1 MWTGG
6 GRRRWTCPIH
16 LPYVCF
22 HFGRINAFSGVD
34 ICLRFTRLICILIV
48 YQRIII
54 SLLVH
59 DTQIHHCIQ
68 NICRFCWITQTTH
81 RKLSNPLIKNILL
94 SSNLQILFA
103 VHWNLM
109 RKQLTIRAL
118 TVSLSL
124 YFEKDF
130 DCMKTDTGLWVQ
142 LPLHVLYVS
151 LVANWMHS
159 KCNTWNYILRQNL
172 SFYARFFLFILW
184 YGDTLCK
191 SLP

>member
-118 TVSLSL
+118 TLSLS
-124 YFEKDF
+124 
-130 DCMKTDTGLWVQ
+130 
-142 LPLHVLYVS
+142 
-151 LVANWMHS
+151 
-159 KCNTWNYILRQNL
+159 ILRKRFRLHENGHRAL
-172 SFYARFFLFILW
+172 STVTATCSVCFSCGKLNAL
-184 YGDTLCK
+184 
-191 SLP
+191 